1 LFMGHF
7 KRFNLPVVEDL
18 GAETAADLESSV
30 PEEVSPEQTSE
41 DLGPSAQEE
50 VAHEQVSI
58 SPPVSPTVSGSKE
71 EEQLQEK
78 EAVVKD
84 KEVDSSKTA
93 EEKKHLSL
101 ARDTAQTVQQFLSK
115 ETLEIDEPELLK
127 GPFDFDSLSP
137 VQTMK
142 IASFANAKA
151 NEKLLK
157 SHMED
162 CELIEAASGVLVKI
176 MPSIQIDPTAST
188 SGNLKTLVSSVD
200 THFDSLEKSAEE
212 KVRKE
217 FLDKRF
223 SEILELISK
232 DRKIVSI
239 GIKSLEN
246 ALKDGGDIYKFCI
259 SWSKATAAFD
269 KKIKEE
275 QDKLQSLSQSFDPLS
290 SSIINQECQ
299 TIAVLN
305 EIKNL
310 EKERKN
316 ITNRMGELRRIIIPK
331 LETMHE
337 AISDAQTTAQTK
349 DPTDLKR
356 AEAFAFLLSGH
367 ISILDRMKQS
377 WATEMIQ
384 LQTSFADILQYM

>member
-1 LFMGHF
+1 
-7 KRFNLPVVEDL
+7 
-18 GAETAADLESSV
+18 
-30 PEEVSPEQTSE
+30 
-41 DLGPSAQEE
+41 
-50 VAHEQVSI
+50 
-58 SPPVSPTVSGSKE
+58 
-71 EEQLQEK
+71 
-78 EAVVKD
+78 
-84 KEVDSSKTA
+84 
-93 EEKKHLSL
+93 
-101 ARDTAQTVQQFLSK
+101 
-115 ETLEIDEPELLK
+115 
-127 GPFDFDSLSP
+127 
-137 VQTMK
+137 
-142 IASFANAKA
+142 
-151 NEKLLK
+151 
-157 SHMED
+157 
-162 CELIEAASGVLVKI
+162 
-176 MPSIQIDPTAST
+176 
-188 SGNLKTLVSSVD
+188 
-200 THFDSLEKSAEE
+200 
-212 KVRKE
+212 
-217 FLDKRF
+217 LDKRF

-259 SWSKATAAFD
+259 SWSKATAAID

-377 WATEMIQ
+377 WATKMIQ